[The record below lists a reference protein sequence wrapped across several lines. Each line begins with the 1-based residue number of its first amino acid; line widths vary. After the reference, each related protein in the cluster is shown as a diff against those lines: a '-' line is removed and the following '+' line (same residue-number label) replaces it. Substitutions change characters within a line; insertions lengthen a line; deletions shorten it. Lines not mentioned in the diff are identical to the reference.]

1 MSGGAIVRHRN
12 PAPAGSHR
20 LDAIRAI
27 VAQIPDP
34 EIPVVTLE
42 DLGIL
47 RDVLEENG
55 EPVVLLTPTYS
66 GCPATEAIAAQV
78 RERLDA
84 AGFGD
89 ALVRLVLAPAWTSD
103 WIGEEARQKLR
114 HYGIAPPACMAGN
127 AHNRSGNTVHW
138 HPSRPGHASRQP
150 SPDCPR
156 CGSHEVEPI
165 SRWGSTPCK
174 ALYRCLSCREPFDY
188 FKPY

>member
-1 MSGGAIVRHRN
+1 MTSGAVLRRN
-12 PAPAGSHR
+12 PASAGSDR
-20 LDAIRAI
+20 LAAIRTI

-47 RDVLEENG
+47 RNVVEENG
-55 EPVVLLTPTYS
+55 VPVVLLTPTYS

-103 WIGEEARQKLR
+103 WIGEDARRKLR
-114 HYGIAPPACMAGN
+114 SYGIAPPACMAGN
-127 AHNRSGNTVHW
+127 ARSGFGNIVHW
-138 HPSRPGHASRQP
+138 HPMRAGQASRQP

-156 CGSHEVEPI
+156 CGSDDVEPI